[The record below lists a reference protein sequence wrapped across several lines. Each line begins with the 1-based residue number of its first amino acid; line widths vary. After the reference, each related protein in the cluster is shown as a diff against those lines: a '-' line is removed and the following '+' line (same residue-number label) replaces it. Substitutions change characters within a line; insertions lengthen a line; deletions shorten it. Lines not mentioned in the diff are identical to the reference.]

1 MKRVGKP
8 VFAIVVAVLV
18 FLTYTA
24 FFGISSTYGDV
35 KTTYIKS
42 AEDIRWGIDIRGGVD
57 VTFSPPDG
65 TDATDSEM
73 AAAESV
79 IKTRLLSQNITDS
92 EVYTDLENDRI
103 IVRFPWKSDETDFN
117 PEEAIQELGK
127 TALLTFRYDV
137 PQDPNTG
144 LLVDNEEDIV
154 LTGADVE
161 SAEMG
166 FQNDQ
171 QAGTSEPVVSLKLKA
186 SGKEKFAAATQKQI
200 GKQISIWMDDQLIS
214 APRVNAVISDG
225 QAMISGI
232 GDSSAAIQLANQ
244 INGGALPFKL
254 ETQNYNAISPTLGLG
269 AKDAMIMAG
278 GIAFACIVIFMIL
291 YYRLPGF
298 VASIAL
304 MGQLAGTV
312 AATSGYFALLPS
324 FTLTLPGIAGI
335 ILGLGFGV
343 DANII
348 SAERIRE
355 EIRNGRKLDSAI
367 QTGFSNAFSAIF
379 DSNITVV
386 FIAVILMGV
395 FGPPNGIFAIPFNF
409 LFSWMGLGTATAG
422 SVYSFGYTLL
432 VSIILNFAMGVLS
445 SRLMLRSLARFKPFQ
460 KAWLY
465 GGEK

>member
-8 VFAIVVAVLV
+8 VFAIVVAILV

-42 AEDIRWGIDIRGGVD
+42 ANDIRWGIDIRGGVD

-65 TDATDSEM
+65 VDATDSEL

-92 EVYTDLENDRI
+92 EVYSDQNNDRI
-103 IVRFPWKSDETDFN
+103 IVRFPWKSDEKDFN
-117 PEEAIQELGK
+117 PEDAIEELGK

-144 LLVDNEEDIV
+144 LLIDNEEDIV
-154 LTGADVE
+154 LSGADVE

-166 FQNDQ
+166 FINDE
-171 QAGTSEPVVSLKLKA
+171 QANTSEPVVSLKLKE
-186 SGKEKFAAATQKQI
+186 SGKEKFAAATKKQLN
-200 GKQISIWMDDQLIS
+200 KQISIWMDDQLIS
-214 APRVNAVISDG
+214 APRVSAVITNG
-225 QAMISGI
+225 EATISGA
-232 GDSSAAIQLANQ
+232 GDSAEAIQLANQ

-254 ETQNYNAISPTLGLG
+254 VTQNYNAISPILGLG
-269 AKDAMIMAG
+269 AKDAMVMAG
-278 GIAFACIVIFMIL
+278 GIAFVCIAIFMIL
-291 YYRLPGF
+291 YYRLPGL

-312 AATSGYFALLPS
+312 AATSGYFGLLPS

-355 EIRNGRKLDSAI
+355 EIRSGKGIDSAI
-367 QTGFSNAFSAIF
+367 QSGFSNAFSAIF

-395 FGPPNGIFAIPFNF
+395 FGPPTSLFAVPFNF

-422 SVYSFGYTLL
+422 SIYSFGYTLL

-445 SRLMLRSLARFKPFQ
+445 SRLMLRSVARFKPFR

-465 GGEK
+465 GGDK